1 MRLRHATL
9 AVVTLTLLGVAG
21 CGDDSDDKAPA
32 AQAPGASAGPSAD
45 GGLGGPGASAAPG
58 SSAAPGTSPTEG
70 TSAAKP
76 PKKGGGAAQGPAG
89 KPVVSPD
96 VLTAAGI
103 GPYQVGVQQRELTSA
118 DLVGKVTKTKDTCTT
133 AKGLSEYHSPAL
145 AFTGGKLQRL
155 TVTSPKVATP
165 KGAKVGTGYANL
177 KGMYP
182 GGKQLDDWVGASGW
196 YAVDGGN
203 ALLFRIKDDKVTAID
218 AGAGPAVQFFY
229 TDKQGC

>member
-21 CGDDSDDKAPA
+21 CGDDSDDKTPA
-32 AQAPGASAGPSAD
+32 APAPGASAAPSAD
-45 GGLGGPGASAAPG
+45 GGLGGPGASATPG
-58 SSAAPGTSPTEG
+58 SSAAPGTPPTEG
-70 TSAAKP
+70 TSAAGP
-76 PKKGGGAAQGPAG
+76 PKKGGPAG
-89 KPVVSPD
+89 KPAVSPD

-103 GPYQVGVQQRELTSA
+103 GPYQVGVAQRELTSA
-118 DLVGKVTKTKDTCTT
+118 DLVGKVTKARDTCTT
-133 AKGLSEYHSPAL
+133 ARGLGEYHSPAL

-155 TVTSPKVATP
+155 TVTSPKVTTP
-165 KGAKVGTGYANL
+165 KGAKVGTGYAKL

-182 GGKQLDDWVGASGW
+182 GGKQLDDWVGAGAW

-203 ALLFRIKDDKVTAID
+203 ALLFRIKDDKVASID

>member
-9 AVVTLTLLGVAG
+9 AVATLTLLAVAG

-32 AQAPGASAGPSAD
+32 AQPPGASAGPSAD
-45 GGLGGPGASAAPG
+45 GGLGGPGASRSPT
-58 SSAAPGTSPTEG
+58 APGT
-70 TSAAKP
+70 P
-76 PKKGGGAAQGPAG
+76 PRKGGGATQGPAG
-89 KPVVSPD
+89 KPAVSPD
-96 VLTAAGI
+96 VLTADGI
-103 GPYQVGVQQRELTSA
+103 GPYQVNVRQSELTSA

-133 AKGLSEYHSPAL
+133 AKGLGEYHTPAL
-145 AFTGGKLQRL
+145 AFAGGKLQRL
-155 TVTSPKVATP
+155 TVTSPKVTTP
-165 KGAKVGTGYANL
+165 TGAKVGTGYAKL

-182 GGKQLDDWVGASGW
+182 GGKQLDDWVGAGAW